1 MVRAR
6 DRKGRYTYV
15 DKTSK
20 DIFGPQIIPQI
31 NSIDRY
37 IGSSSRRGREVASQ
51 PERETSQIVEQ

>member
-15 DKTSK
+15 DKTPK

-31 NSIDRY
+31 NSIDRHT
-37 IGSSSRRGREVASQ
+37 GSSSRRGRESTSQ
-51 PERETSQIVEQ
+51 PQPKTSQTME